1 MAVICAI
8 NATEVFT
15 MEYSVLLFSA
25 IFIAPLLF
33 TASIFLG
40 YFFRYAV
47 HDTEFFDIRRAFY
60 QHNLFHFS
68 GVNVLKSRNLLP
80 IADARLNDWLLIFPV
95 I

>member
-1 MAVICAI
+1 
-8 NATEVFT
+8 

-33 TASIFLG
+33 TASFPLRQ